1 MGMRHLVL
9 TALEHQEGST
19 SVSKGPRQFHLYLK
33 ELSPHTFVL
42 AFKIYIAYLLLII
55 LIY

>member
-1 MGMRHLVL
+1 ML